1 MRRTLTKHKTLETIG
16 WSASYFYPMLPA
28 SSPVANLFKEV
39 SAYIIQTNTNKYI
52 SEDSLTNH
60 YVILHIGTQHDF
72 NYFFRTR
79 KKETEPAEFR
89 TFPKLKTAVAR

>member
-1 MRRTLTKHKTLETIG
+1 
-16 WSASYFYPMLPA
+16 MLPA

-60 YVILHIGTQHDF
+60 YVTLHIGTQ
-72 NYFFRTR
+72 NYFSQNTSFLLER
-79 KKETEPAEFR
+79 KRLNQQVPELSETKNSRSEIR
-89 TFPKLKTAVAR
+89 ARG